1 MKFLAVLSAFL
12 LSGSAAFCTTIC
24 WDGQSIA
31 CDSQSTGGHT
41 KYHSTVPKIQY
52 SKTRHAT
59 IAAAGDV
66 AATAPIKKFFM
77 TTDKPLSEY
86 KIPASVKPDSFQLLI
101 IYDDGVAET
110 YPGNLTDP
118 TPISAPFA
126 FGSGE
131 DFAMAAMLCGK
142 SAEEAIE
149 VAKQLDLYSG
159 GRVVVLAAPRTV
171 SK

>member
-12 LSGSAAFCTTIC
+12 LSGSAAFCTTIA
-24 WDGQSIA
+24 WSGTEIA
-31 CDSQSTGGHT
+31 SDSQSTGGHT
-41 KYHSTVPKIQY
+41 RYHSTIPKIQY

-86 KIPASVKPDSFQLLI
+86 KIPASVKPDSFQLVV

-110 YPGNLTDP
+110 YLGSLTEP

-131 DFAMAAMLCGK
+131 DFAKTAA
-142 SAEEAIE
+142 EAIE
-149 VAKQLDLYSG
+149 IAKQLDVYTG
-159 GRVVVLAAPRTV
+159 GKVTVLAAPRTV